1 MVYLSEK
8 GFRPWVN
15 GLNPLLFPVL
25 SAQSECGEFRFA
37 KMINS
42 KPEGLKGL

>member
-8 GFRPWVN
+8 GFHPWAN

-25 SAQSECGEFRFA
+25 SVQSGCGEFLFA